1 VAEIGIVIASLAV
14 LLSNRAA
21 WLVSIILALLCVGML
36 ANTFWETRKAVAQTN
51 QTIQQAQGAYREL
64 RKLHLSAN
72 KDERTVEQL
81 DPGAKIRPEIQTEGQ
96 KATDESDH

>member
-1 VAEIGIVIASLAV
+1 L
-14 LLSNRAA
+14 RAA
-21 WLVSIILALLCVGML
+21 KSQDRHKNKREKCHPDSKSRSFAKIIGD
-36 ANTFWETRKAVAQTN
+36 
-51 QTIQQAQGAYREL
+51 IAYKEL

-81 DPGAKIRPEIQTEGQ
+81 DPGAKIRSEIQTEGQ